1 MALNGRQTS
10 FIEEYIRNG
19 ENGAQA
25 AIRAGYSARSARVT
39 ARRLLTNANII
50 AVLAE
55 RRAEVREQSRLTTDD
70 VMKFLEDVVSGR
82 SVETVVTS
90 SGETVEIPVKM
101 SNRLKAAENLAKAM
115 GMFTERHIVDVK
127 PIVVMGEYDDDDP
140 IMK

>member
-82 SVETVVTS
+82 AVETVVTS

-101 SNRLKAAENLAKAM
+101 SNR
-115 GMFTERHIVDVK
+115 
-127 PIVVMGEYDDDDP
+127 
-140 IMK
+140 